1 MWEREREW
9 RHVDSLLRLV
19 EAGAGGTLLVDG
31 EPGAGR
37 TRLLAEAAA
46 AAAERHITVVRGS
59 PEDMGELI
67 PCGMLFQ
74 ALDLRFEPAAGD
86 DGGACRTRT
95 LERLRAGFEERATAP
110 MLAVLDDL
118 HGADPMTLMVLRAL
132 HHVLAPRPIGWLLS
146 RSTVLEHGRA
156 AFLFDLLEREGAARI
171 ELGPLSPEA
180 AAGLMTE
187 ALGVPP
193 DPAMLA
199 WVVGAAGGNPLLI
212 NELLAGLR
220 DEGLLGAVID
230 GAGLPHAHVPHRL
243 RMVVQRWIDTLS
255 TGARNL
261 VETVAV
267 LGRSFSPEQAASLLG
282 TTPAALLPLVEES
295 MAAGILTADEHGLTF
310 RHELVR
316 LVAATRVP
324 QPVRHAL
331 LDQRGVRTRALPVSR
346 PPAGSNLGHVVAFLD
361 TAIAEGRLQEAEQLV
376 KECLADSDSVDG
388 VVELRGVLSDI
399 LYLTGRIEEALR
411 EAETVLA
418 VPDLAGQVRDRAIL
432 VRLYAMAHRPDSEN
446 SVRAYAH
453 EVMEGGAR
461 HGPGATVAA
470 LVALAVTE
478 WDEGRLS
485 AALAF
490 AEDAR
495 RLAGTDESGV
505 HRYDS
510 LLVSA
515 AMLMDI
521 HRLDEALTILREART
536 DMAAHGHLAW
546 LADVSALEAQAELA
560 AGRFDSA
567 VTEAERALDLA
578 TALGTPL
585 SVMGANAVLATV
597 ALRRGD
603 LRAATRY
610 VTEGAGGPLDGQTW
624 HALLTAQVAEVRDGP
639 LSAMT
644 LLAGLPGPPGRQR
657 SMLTRQ
663 PSAGAWMVR
672 IALAT
677 DDRPAAEAVVATA
690 EALSR
695 ANPEFAA
702 LVASA
707 EHARGLLDGDRD
719 ALARAGEQTDD
730 VWARASAAE
739 DLGVLLVAAGRHDDA
754 AGHLDRALTLY
765 QDIGSARDS
774 ARVRRR
780 LRGMGVRHRHW
791 SYARRPVTGWESL
804 TETERNI
811 SLLVADGWTNRQIAE
826 QTFIS
831 VHTVAF
837 HLRHVYR
844 KLQINSRIE
853 LVRLVVTQGRTGP
866 RPSGTAEA

>member
-9 RHVDSLLRLV
+9 RHVDSLLCTV
-19 EAGAGGTLLVDG
+19 EGGAGGTLLVDG

-46 AAAERHITVVRGS
+46 AAAGRHLTVVRGS

-86 DGGACRTRT
+86 DAGASRTRT
-95 LERLRAGFEERATAP
+95 LERLRAGFEERATRP
-110 MLAVLDDL
+110 TLAVLDDL

-156 AFLFDLLEREGAARI
+156 AFLFDLLEREGAARV
-171 ELGPLSPEA
+171 ELEPLSPQA

-193 DPAMLA
+193 DPGTLA

-220 DEGLLGAVID
+220 DEGLLGALID

-243 RMVVQRWIDTLS
+243 RMVVRRWTDTLS

-282 TTPAALLPLVEES
+282 ITPAALLPLVEES
-295 MAAGILTADEHGLTF
+295 MAAGILTADAHGLTF

-316 LVAATRVP
+316 LVIATRIP
-324 QPVRHAL
+324 RPVRHAL
-331 LDQRGVRTRALPVSR
+331 LDQFGVRTRTQPAR
-346 PPAGSNLGHVVAFLD
+346 PPAGAGLGHVVALLD
-361 TAIAEGRLQEAEQLV
+361 AAIAEGRLQEAEQLV
-376 KECLADSDSVDG
+376 KESLADSESVNG

-418 VPDLAGQVRDRAIL
+418 VPDLPGQVRDRAIL
-432 VRLYAMAHRPDSEN
+432 VRLYALAHRPDAGN

-453 EVMEGGAR
+453 EVMEGAAR

-485 AALAF
+485 TALAF

-505 HRYDS
+505 HRYDA

-515 AMLMDI
+515 ALLMDI
-521 HRLDEALTILREART
+521 HRLDEALAILREARA
-536 DMAAHGHLAW
+536 DMSAHGHLAW
-546 LADVSALEAQAELA
+546 LADVSALEARAELA
-560 AGRFDSA
+560 AGRFDNA

-610 VTEGAGGPLDGQTW
+610 VMEGAGGPLDGQTR

-644 LLAGLPGPPGRQR
+644 LLAGLPGPRARQR
-657 SMLTRQ
+657 SMLTME

-695 ANPEFAA
+695 ANPEFAL

-707 EHARGLLDGDRD
+707 AHARGLLDGDGD
-719 ALARAGEQTDD
+719 SLARAAEQTDD
-730 VWARASAAE
+730 AWARASAAE

-754 AGHLDRALTLY
+754 AGHLDRALAIY
-765 QDIGSARDS
+765 QDLGSARDS

-791 SYARRPVTGWESL
+791 SYAQRPVTGWESL

-826 QTFIS
+826 QSFIS

-844 KLQINSRIE
+844 KLQINSRVE
-853 LVRLVVTQGRTGP
+853 LARLVMTQGG
-866 RPSGTAEA
+866 AET